1 MAVHLPVKD
10 LLIVGFW
17 TDWGYLNEVL
27 ANAIEL
33 QGISSVTVVDPASDA
48 ELQEKAPLLWQR
60 LANAGVPFT
69 HLQASGA
76 EALEELRTE
85 FSKVWTRKFFRLG
98 APFFAAEGHAFDP
111 TAVDPAAWSCED
123 LYDLRRDAEGVPL
136 DRAARQKEP
145 APEASTAAFA
155 HLLLTQAHA
164 VRTGARYERAGRSVR
179 IVHGGGQALETVR
192 ERYNE
197 PPTVPAADIVI
208 CAGATALNVP
218 STVISS
224 GRGASIIRP
233 ARGSNSRWLTLDQA
247 RAELAI

>member
-1 MAVHLPVKD
+1 
-10 LLIVGFW
+10 
-17 TDWGYLNEVL
+17 
-27 ANAIEL
+27 
-33 QGISSVTVVDPASDA
+33 
-48 ELQEKAPLLWQR
+48 
-60 LANAGVPFT
+60 
-69 HLQASGA
+69 
-76 EALEELRTE
+76 
-85 FSKVWTRKFFRLG
+85 
-98 APFFAAEGHAFDP
+98 
-111 TAVDPAAWSCED
+111 
-123 LYDLRRDAEGVPL
+123 VPL